1 MQVEFV
7 AVSPAARRFAEL
19 AIEFVSNVLSADSR
33 ARLRYIVVVEMPQ
46 SIDELRDR
54 LSIACDIIEV
64 DKFTCE
70 MMAIDTSEWVSSGN
84 WRIASYGMYVYDH
97 NQQRA
102 VIWILRPAEHLSYA
116 DSFTLYHELG
126 HFIITSTGNQI
137 SVAEALNDDTGFY
150 QLLDTIKSL
159 AKQPLSEDAKKIL
172 AEIIGSERNVER
184 LREKEADKLISS
196 VVVASLSFGMCAHE
210 LAATTIGANY
220 FLLLNTKPYTY
231 PNRFAL
237 LPPPINFAHTSCNDM
252 ISKLRTDLLSL
263 KTFDTLSYAVR
274 LTKYSRTWFY
284 AVGDEKVVGE
294 LPRFSQVV
302 HKAFVSATEA
312 MPKHVYLSN
321 PDRYAPLFRGI
332 DWDFIKSLE
341 IPVMQ

>member
-1 MQVEFV
+1 
-7 AVSPAARRFAEL
+7 VSPGARRFAEL
-19 AIEFVSNVLSADSR
+19 AIEFVSKALSADSR
-33 ARLRYIVVVEMPQ
+33 ARLRYIVVVEKPQ

-70 MMAIDTSEWVSSGN
+70 MMAIETSEWVSSGN
-84 WRIASYGMYVYDH
+84 WRIASYGMYVGGP
-97 NQQRA
+97 QRA
-102 VIWILRPAEHLSYA
+102 IIWILRPAEHLSYA
-116 DSFTLYHELG
+116 DSFVLYHELG
-126 HFIITSTGNQI
+126 HFIIISTGNEI

-150 QLLDTIKSL
+150 QFLDTIKSL
-159 AKQPLSEDAKKIL
+159 VKQPLSEDTKKIL
-172 AEIIGSERNVER
+172 AELIGSETRVEK
-184 LREKEADKLISS
+184 LREKEASKLISS
-196 VVVASLSFGMCAHE
+196 VIIAEYSFGMCAHE

-220 FLLLNTKPYTY
+220 FLLLNTQPYTY

-237 LPPPINFAHTSCNDM
+237 LPPPINYSHTACNDM
-252 ISKLRTDLLSL
+252 INKLRADLLSL

-284 AVGDEKVVGE
+284 AVGDEKAVGE

-312 MPKHVYLSN
+312 MPKQVYLSN

-332 DWDFIKSLE
+332 DWDFIKSLG
-341 IPVMQ
+341 IPVMR